1 MNYSTWGGTP
11 PADPPVDPQSG
22 HDPYGSYGAW
32 PDQAA
37 PEGAPARYDVGYEAG
52 YEVGYDANGHGRAEA
67 YVEGATH
74 AQQHPPA
81 RVGVQA
87 QDDHTQVL
95 SPTADHDASPPP
107 AHHPESPAG
116 SVSGPL
122 FREHDAPAGGMYAE
136 PVRGGVTVTEERPAK
151 PVKPTGRAGRNLPQA
166 IGVAV
171 GLGAV
176 IIVSLLTLQ
185 VLFVGVVLIAVLVG
199 LWELSGAF
207 AKAEAV
213 PDASGR
219 APQGATPG
227 RGIRLPL
234 VPLAVGSVAM
244 LVAAYARGAQGLA
257 IATALTAIA
266 VMVWRMT
273 EGVEDFL
280 RDMTA
285 GVFTV
290 FYLPF
295 LAGFAVLMLA
305 DDDGALRV
313 LTFIILVV
321 CADTGAYAAGVTSG
335 GPHKMAPRISPGK
348 SWEGFAGGVLT
359 AAIAGAA
366 CVVLMLDGSW
376 WQGALVGVAA
386 AAVSALGDLAE
397 SMIKRDLKVK
407 DMGSLLPG
415 HGGVMD
421 RLDSLLAT
429 APVVWL
435 LLAAFV

>member
-1 MNYSTWGGTP
+1 MNDSTWGGTP
-11 PADPPVDPQSG
+11 PADPPAGAHPDLPPG

-32 PDQAA
+32 PEQVPGAPTGQDQAH
-37 PEGAPARYDVGYEAG
+37 
-52 YEVGYDANGHGRAEA
+52 YDAARSGGHGD
-67 YVEGATH
+67 GATR
-74 AQQHPPA
+74 AQQHFPA
-81 RVGVQA
+81 GVGVRT

-95 SPTADHDASPPP
+95 SPIAGHDPGDEPELRSGASLPEEAARVDATLPEPRREGLVVTEGPP
-107 AHHPESPAG
+107 AKRVG
-116 SVSGPL
+116 
-122 FREHDAPAGGMYAE
+122 
-136 PVRGGVTVTEERPAK
+136 K
-151 PVKPTGRAGRNLPQA
+151 AGRNLPQA
-166 IGVAV
+166 IGVGA
-171 GLGAV
+171 GLGGV
-176 IIVSLLTLQ
+176 IIASLLTLP
-185 VLFVGVVLIAVLVG
+185 VLFVGVVLLAVLVG
-199 LWELSGAF
+199 LWELAGAF
-207 AKAEAV
+207 GRAEAV
-213 PDASGR
+213 TDASGR
-219 APQGATPG
+219 TAQGATVG
-227 RGIRLPL
+227 RGIRIPV

-244 LVAAYARGAQGLA
+244 LVAGYARGAEGLA

-266 VMVWRMT
+266 VMIWRMT
-273 EGVEDFL
+273 EGPEDFL

-305 DDDGALRV
+305 DDDGARRV

-335 GPHKMAPRISPGK
+335 GPHKMAPKISPGK
-348 SWEGFAGGVLT
+348 SWEGFAGGVLL
-359 AAIAGAA
+359 AAGAGA
-366 CVVLMLDGSW
+366 VCVTTMLDGAW
-376 WQGALVGVAA
+376 WQGAVVGVAA

-415 HGGVMD
+415 HGGLMD
-421 RLDSLLAT
+421 RLDSLLPA

>member
-1 MNYSTWGGTP
+1 MNDSTWGGTP

-37 PEGAPARYDVGYEAG
+37 PDGAARYDAG
-52 YEVGYDANGHGRAEA
+52 YQAGHDVNGHGRPEA
-67 YVEGATH
+67 YVDVATH

-81 RVGVQA
+81 HVGVQA

-95 SPTADHDASPPP
+95 SPIADHDAPQPP
-107 AHHPESPAG
+107 APL
-116 SVSGPL
+116 SGPL
-122 FREHDAPAGGMYAE
+122 FREHDAHAGEMYAE
-136 PVRGGVTVTEERPAK
+136 PVRGGVAVTEERPPR
-151 PVKPTGRAGRNLPQA
+151 PVKPTGKAGRNLPQA
-166 IGVAV
+166 IAVAV
-171 GLGAV
+171 GLGGV
-176 IIVSLLTLQ
+176 IIATLLT
-185 VLFVGVVLIAVLVG
+185 VRMLFVGVVLIAVLVG
-199 LWELSGAF
+199 LWELGGAF
-207 AKAEAV
+207 GKAQAV

-227 RGIRLPL
+227 RGIRLPV

-273 EGVEDFL
+273 EGAEDFL

-295 LAGFAVLMLA
+295 LAGFAVLMLG

-348 SWEGFAGGVLT
+348 SWEGFAGGVFT
-359 AAIAGAA
+359 AGVAGAL
-366 CVVLMLDGSW
+366 CVVLMLDGAW
-376 WQGALVGVAA
+376 WQGAVVGVAA

-397 SMIKRDLKVK
+397 SMIKRDLGVK
-407 DMGSLLPG
+407 DMGTLLPG

-421 RLDSLLAT
+421 RLDSLLAA

-435 LLAAFV
+435 LLAAFL

>member
-1 MNYSTWGGTP
+1 MNDSTWGGTP
-11 PADPPVDPQSG
+11 PADSPAEPSADPQSG
-22 HDPYGSYGAW
+22 HDPYGAYGAW
-32 PDQAA
+32 PEQAA
-37 PEGAPARYDVGYEAG
+37 GVVATPYASNGQGAEGYPVHAQGTHGSD
-52 YEVGYDANGHGRAEA
+52 GHGRPES
-67 YVEGATH
+67 YGDDGATR
-74 AQQHPPA
+74 AQQHRPA
-81 RVGVQA
+81 AVGVQT

-95 SPTADHDASPPP
+95 SPIAGHDLRDEPEPSPD
-107 AHHPESPAG
+107 
-116 SVSGPL
+116 PL
-122 FREHDAPAGGMYAE
+122 FRQEPARADVARSGTGHKGLAVTDE
-136 PVRGGVTVTEERPAK
+136 PPAK
-151 PVKPTGRAGRNLPQA
+151 RVGKAGRNLPQA
-166 IGVAV
+166 IAV
-171 GLGAV
+171 GAGLGAV
-176 IIVSLLTLQ
+176 IVASLLTLP

-199 LWELSGAF
+199 LWELTGAF
-207 AKAEAV
+207 GKAEAV
-213 PDASGR
+213 ADASGR
-219 APQGATPG
+219 TPQGATVG
-227 RGIRLPL
+227 RGIRLPF

-244 LVAAYARGAQGLA
+244 LVAGYARGAEGLA
-257 IATALTAIA
+257 IATALTAVA

-273 EGVEDFL
+273 EGQEDFL

-305 DDDGALRV
+305 DDQGAQRV

-335 GPHKMAPRISPGK
+335 GPHKMAPTISPGK
-348 SWEGFAGGVLT
+348 SWEGFAGGVVT
-359 AAIAGAA
+359 SAVAGAL
-366 CVVLMLDGSW
+366 CVMLMLDGAW
-376 WQGALVGVAA
+376 WQGAVVGVAA

-421 RLDSLLAT
+421 RLDSLLAA

>member
-1 MNYSTWGGTP
+1 MNDSTWGGTP
-11 PADPPVDPQSG
+11 PANPPVDPHTDLQPG

-32 PDQAA
+32 PEQAT
-37 PEGAPARYDVGYEAG
+37 GAATGHEADRYDPDRHGYG
-52 YEVGYDANGHGRAEA
+52 DASTR
-67 YVEGATH
+67 
-74 AQQHPPA
+74 AQQHFPA
-81 RVGVQA
+81 GVGVQA

-95 SPTADHDASPPP
+95 SPIAGHDLLAEPEPSAGPP
-107 AHHPESPAG
+107 
-116 SVSGPL
+116 
-122 FREHDAPAGGMYAE
+122 FREEPARVDAARAE
-136 PVRGGVTVTEERPAK
+136 SARGGLVVTEEPPAK
-151 PVKPTGRAGRNLPQA
+151 RVGKAGRNLPQA
-166 IGVAV
+166 IGVGA

-176 IIVSLLTLQ
+176 IIASLLTIPM
-185 VLFVGVVLIAVLVG
+185 LFVGVVLIAVLVG
-199 LWELSGAF
+199 LWELTGAF
-207 AKAEAV
+207 GKAEAIA
-213 PDASGR
+213 DGSGR
-219 APQGATPG
+219 TAQGATVG
-227 RGIRLPL
+227 RGIRLPV
-234 VPLAVGSVAM
+234 VPLGVGSVAM
-244 LVAAYARGAQGLA
+244 LVAGYARGAEGLA

-273 EGVEDFL
+273 EGPEDFL

-305 DDDGALRV
+305 DDDHGAQRV

-321 CADTGAYAAGVTSG
+321 CADTGAYVAGVTSG
-335 GPHKMAPRISPGK
+335 GPHKMAPTISPGK
-348 SWEGFAGGVLT
+348 SWEGFAGGVFT
-359 AAIAGAA
+359 SAVAGAL
-366 CVVLMLDGSW
+366 CVVLMLDGAW
-376 WQGALVGVAA
+376 WQGAVVGVAA

-421 RLDSLLAT
+421 RLDSLLAA

-435 LLAAFV
+435 LLVLFV

>member
-1 MNYSTWGGTP
+1 MNDSTWGGTP

-52 YEVGYDANGHGRAEA
+52 YDADGYGRPEA
-67 YVEGATH
+67 YVDGATH

-95 SPTADHDASPPP
+95 SPIADHDDPQPPVS
-107 AHHPESPAG
+107 HPG
-116 SVSGPL
+116 SLSGSSSGPL
-122 FREHDAPAGGMYAE
+122 FREHDAPAGETYAE

-151 PVKPTGRAGRNLPQA
+151 PTRPTGRAGRNLPQA
-166 IGVAV
+166 IAVAI
-171 GLGAV
+171 GLGGV
-176 IIVSLLTLQ
+176 IVVSLLTLQ
-185 VLFVGVVLIAVLVG
+185 MLFVGVVLIAVLVG
-199 LWELSGAF
+199 LWELSSAF
-207 AKAEAV
+207 GRAEAV

-227 RGIRLPL
+227 RGIRLPI

-273 EGVEDFL
+273 EGAEDFL

-295 LAGFAVLMLA
+295 LAGFAVLMLG

-321 CADTGAYAAGVTSG
+321 CADTGAFAAGVTSG

-348 SWEGFAGGVLT
+348 SWEGFAGGVVT
-359 AAIAGAA
+359 AAVAGAL

-421 RLDSLLAT
+421 RLDSLLAA

>member
-1 MNYSTWGGTP
+1 MNDSTWGGTP
-11 PADPPVDPQSG
+11 PADSPAEPSADPQSG
-22 HDPYGSYGAW
+22 HDPYGAYGAW
-32 PDQAA
+32 PEQAA
-37 PEGAPARYDVGYEAG
+37 GIAATSYAPNGQAAEGYSAT
-52 YEVGYDANGHGRAEA
+52 GHGSDAHGGPES
-67 YVEGATH
+67 YGGDGATR
-74 AQQHPPA
+74 AQQYGHVA
-81 RVGVQA
+81 VGVQA

-95 SPTADHDASPPP
+95 SPIAGHDLHDEPEPLSGPPFRQEPARADVARADFGHKGLAVTDEPP
-107 AHHPESPAG
+107 AKR
-116 SVSGPL
+116 V
-122 FREHDAPAGGMYAE
+122 
-136 PVRGGVTVTEERPAK
+136 
-151 PVKPTGRAGRNLPQA
+151 GRAGRNLPQA
-166 IGVAV
+166 IGVGA

-176 IIVSLLTLQ
+176 IVATLLTLP

-199 LWELSGAF
+199 LWELTGAF
-207 AKAEAV
+207 RKAEAV
-213 PDASGR
+213 ADASGR
-219 APQGATPG
+219 TPQGATAG
-227 RGIRLPL
+227 RGIHLPF

-244 LVAAYARGAQGLA
+244 LVAGYARGAQGLA

-273 EGVEDFL
+273 EGQEDFL

-305 DDDGALRV
+305 DDQGAQRV
-313 LTFIILVV
+313 LTFVILVV

-335 GPHKMAPRISPGK
+335 GPHKMAPAISPGK
-348 SWEGFAGGVLT
+348 SWEGFAGGVVT
-359 AAIAGAA
+359 SAVAGAL
-366 CVVLMLDGSW
+366 CVTLMLDGAW
-376 WQGALVGVAA
+376 WQGAVVGVAA

-421 RLDSLLAT
+421 RLDSLLAA

>member
-1 MNYSTWGGTP
+1 MDDSTWGGTP
-11 PADPPVDPQSG
+11 PADPPAGAHPDLPPG

-32 PDQAA
+32 PEQVSGAPTAHDQAH
-37 PEGAPARYDVGYEAG
+37 
-52 YEVGYDANGHGRAEA
+52 YDAARSGGHGD
-67 YVEGATH
+67 GATR
-74 AQQHPPA
+74 AQQRFPA
-81 RVGVQA
+81 GVGVQT

-95 SPTADHDASPPP
+95 SPIAGHDSGDE
-107 AHHPESPAG
+107 PEPR
-116 SVSGPL
+116 SGPS
-122 FREHDAPAGGMYAE
+122 REEAARVDVALPE
-136 PVRGGVTVTEERPAK
+136 PRREGLVMTEEPPAK
-151 PVKPTGRAGRNLPQA
+151 PVGKAGRNLPQA
-166 IGVAV
+166 IGVGA
-171 GLGAV
+171 GLGGV
-176 IIVSLLTLQ
+176 IVASLLTLP
-185 VLFVGVVLIAVLVG
+185 VLFVGVVLLAVLVG
-199 LWELSGAF
+199 LWELAGAF
-207 AKAEAV
+207 GRAEAV
-213 PDASGR
+213 ADASGR
-219 APQGATPG
+219 TAQGATVG
-227 RGIRLPL
+227 RGIRIPL

-244 LVAAYARGAQGLA
+244 LVAGYARGAQGLA

-266 VMVWRMT
+266 VMIWRMT
-273 EGVEDFL
+273 EGPEDFL

-305 DDDGALRV
+305 DDDGPQRV

-335 GPHKMAPRISPGK
+335 GPHKMAPKISPGK
-348 SWEGFAGGVLT
+348 SWEGFAGGVFL
-359 AAIAGAA
+359 AAVAGAV
-366 CVVLMLDGSW
+366 CVTTMLDGTW

-415 HGGVMD
+415 HGGLMD
-421 RLDSLLAT
+421 RLDSLLAA